1 MFKVFLK
8 YTYLLIS
15 LTAFSVMKAKGQ
27 DVQLSAIGAT
37 KGPPGE
43 MRFTE
48 LQSVLRGEKHK
59 WPDGTKV
66 VIALFNPIT
75 APGNTTCKKI
85 FNMSVDQ
92 LKKYWLGVVF
102 QGKADP
108 PYFFKTKEEVE
119 AFVTT
124 TLGAVGVVPQPPVI
138 GKTIVI
144 DGKKF
149 F

>member
-1 MFKVFLK
+1 
-8 YTYLLIS
+8 
-15 LTAFSVMKAKGQ
+15 
-27 DVQLSAIGAT
+27 
-37 KGPPGE
+37 
-43 MRFTE
+43 
-48 LQSVLRGEKHK
+48 
-59 WPDGTKV
+59 
-66 VIALFNPIT
+66 
-75 APGNTTCKKI
+75 
-85 FNMSVDQ
+85 MSVDQ

-124 TLGAVGVVPQPPVI
+124 TLGAVGVVPQPPII